1 MSVTLMV
8 EKEFAAMN
16 IAEMLQDA
24 CEWCKEDFNGNRRR
38 VYRGNDYNRNY
49 TYKPVELEKE
59 IMDNIE
65 ETLKQ
70 DITNLIAYI
79 KNLETR
85 INRFEELIDNM
96 LKQDLETNTI
106 KSRLHNY
113 NFISRSWKPLLP

>member
-1 MSVTLMV
+1 
-8 EKEFAAMN
+8 
-16 IAEMLQDA
+16 
-24 CEWCKEDFNGNRRR
+24 
-38 VYRGNDYNRNY
+38 
-49 TYKPVELEKE
+49 VELEKE